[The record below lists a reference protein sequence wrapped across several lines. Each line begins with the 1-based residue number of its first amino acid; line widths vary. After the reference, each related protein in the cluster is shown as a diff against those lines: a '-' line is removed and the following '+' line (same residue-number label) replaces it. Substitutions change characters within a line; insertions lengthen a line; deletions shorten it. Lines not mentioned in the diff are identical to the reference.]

1 MSAGVVPTLIG
12 DLALLVLA
20 AYGGR
25 TKEDLL
31 AEAKDASTKDDLEK
45 ALLRPL
51 LDPL

>member
-12 DLALLVLA
+12 DLALLVL

-31 AEAKDASTKDDLEK
+31 AEAKDASTKDHLEK